1 MTNPLI
7 APIIITT
14 YFELFFLNSCIF
26 IEFST
31 FFVQYKRVIHRIFE
45 DFVGKTCAFQNYE
58 SSVSYGVI
66 HDIKLGA
73 KSFDS
78 NISIFILESIELG
91 ILLALSGGFM
101 DAYSYIGRGGVFANA
116 QTGNMLLLGVH
127 LSEGDIPDAIRYLC
141 PVLAFTFGIALS
153 DIVRNLGKGGHLHW
167 RQISVVTEAIILAIV
182 SFFPQSH
189 NLLANSL
196 TSLACGIQVETFRKI
211 HGNGIATTMCI
222 GNLRSGTQNIYTFF
236 QTKKRDSLEKG
247 LLYYGIILCFICG
260 AIIGNQ
266 CIKYLHERAILVSSA
281 LLLLS
286 FIMMFI
292 TRDEA

>member
-1 MTNPLI
+1 MHKQEI
-7 APIIITT
+7 C
-14 YFELFFLNSCIF
+14 FFLVYIF
-26 IEFST
+26 RKEIFLMRFDT
-31 FFVQYKRVIHRIFE
+31 FIRF
-45 DFVGKTCAFQNYE
+45 
-58 SSVSYGVI
+58 
-66 HDIKLGA
+66 
-73 KSFDS
+73 
-78 NISIFILESIELG
+78 
-91 ILLALSGGFM
+91 LLS
-101 DAYSYIGRGGVFANA
+101 
-116 QTGNMLLLGVH
+116 
-127 LSEGDIPDAIRYLC
+127 LSELRSLI
-141 PVLAFTFGIALS
+141 F
-153 DIVRNLGKGGHLHW
+153 VRNLGKGGHLHW

>member
-1 MTNPLI
+1 MNKK
-7 APIIITT
+7 
-14 YFELFFLNSCIF
+14 
-26 IEFST
+26 
-31 FFVQYKRVIHRIFE
+31 VQ
-45 DFVGKTCAFQNYE
+45 
-58 SSVSYGVI
+58 
-66 HDIKLGA
+66 
-73 KSFDS
+73 
-78 NISIFILESIELG
+78 ISESIELG

-196 TSLACGIQVETFRKI
+196 TSLACGIQVKLSEKFMAMVLLQPCVSEIFEAVHKTFTLSSRQR
-211 HGNGIATTMCI
+211 NGI
-222 GNLRSGTQNIYTFF
+222 LL
-236 QTKKRDSLEKG
+236 KRDSSTTELFSALSAEQSLEINVLNIYMNG
-247 LLYYGIILCFICG
+247 QSLYLLLYSYFP
-260 AIIGNQ
+260 
-266 CIKYLHERAILVSSA
+266 SS
-281 LLLLS
+281 
-286 FIMMFI
+286 
-292 TRDEA
+292 

>member
-1 MTNPLI
+1 M
-7 APIIITT
+7 
-14 YFELFFLNSCIF
+14 
-26 IEFST
+26 
-31 FFVQYKRVIHRIFE
+31 Q
-45 DFVGKTCAFQNYE
+45 
-58 SSVSYGVI
+58 
-66 HDIKLGA
+66 
-73 KSFDS
+73 
-78 NISIFILESIELG
+78 ISESIELG

-127 LSEGDIPDAIRYLC
+127 LSEGDIPAAIRYLC

-167 RQISVVTEAIILAIV
+167 RQISVVTEAIILVIV

-222 GNLRSGTQNIYTFF
+222 GNLEAVHKIFTLSSRQKNGILL
-236 QTKKRDSLEKG
+236 KRDSSTTEL
-247 LLYYGIILCFICG
+247 F
-260 AIIGNQ
+260 
-266 CIKYLHERAILVSSA
+266 SA
-281 LLLLS
+281 LSAEQSLEINVLNIYMNGQSLYLPLYS
-286 FIMMFI
+286 YFPSS
-292 TRDEA
+292 